1 MKGQIKSGMNKNY
14 LNDSLAST
22 MLAGKT
28 LLLALIMSSCAHSYY
43 IPKGPNVPLFTE
55 KNEFHGSISVG
66 AGEISSSTDVQAA
79 YAISD
84 HFGAMTDFMSSSGNM
99 YDDKNSAKTRYFD
112 GALGYFKP
120 FDKFMVFE
128 VFGGI
133 GTGNQKH
140 EYYSTSWNS
149 GQTTSDGKA
158 DIHFTKFFLQPSLGA
173 TFNAFDIALSTSLI
187 RLNYNIKMN
196 TVINS
201 SPHNEELKYIA
212 ENNNPLLLEP
222 AFTIRGGWKY
232 VKVQLQYVYS
242 LNLTTPEMYMEKSK
256 FSIGVYFSVAN
267 KYKKNGQV
275 K

>member
-1 MKGQIKSGMNKNY
+1 MKDQTTSGMNKSY
-14 LNDSLAST
+14 PNDAISST

-28 LLLALIMSSCAHSYY
+28 LLLALIMTGCAHSYY

-55 KNEFHGSISVG
+55 KNEFRGSIAVG

-99 YDDKNSAKTRYFD
+99 YNDDNSAKTRYID

-133 GTGNQKH
+133 GTGNQEH
-140 EYYSTSWNS
+140 NYYYTSWS
-149 GQTTSDGKA
+149 TGQTTSDGKA
-158 DIHFTKFFLQPSLGA
+158 EIKFTKLFVQPSLGA
-173 TFNAFDIALSTSLI
+173 TFKAFDVALSTSLI

-196 TVINS
+196 TLSES
-201 SPHNEELKYIA
+201 SPYNEELKYIE
-212 ENNNPLLLEP
+212 ENKNPFLLEP
-222 AFTIRGGWKY
+222 AFTIRGGWKS
-232 VKVQLQYVYS
+232 VKVQFQYVYS
-242 LNLTTPEMYMEKSK
+242 LNLTSTEMYMDRSK
-256 FSIGVYFSVAN
+256 FSLGIYFSIAN
-267 KYKKNGQV
+267 KYKKDGKV